1 MIYMFLF
8 DPKVQG
14 QIIFSLN
21 ILKEKKHDL
30 LHITL
35 KKLV

>member
-21 ILKEKKHDL
+21 ILKEKKNM
-30 LHITL
+30 TYFTSPW
-35 KKLV
+35 KS

>member
-21 ILKEKKHDL
+21 ILKEKNMTYFTSPWKS
-30 LHITL
+30 
-35 KKLV
+35 